1 MNATGGDML
10 IRCSPFVD
18 TLNPDIKQA
27 IATWMTYV
35 QSSPD
40 SLQEH
45 ALWPEKDRNERFSFD
60 PARAWVF
67 QSKEFMKMYPG
78 LIISADKI
86 EQGTIL
92 IKTLF
97 QGMDSSGLS
106 IPIGLYKV
114 KAKYSGEKWILEHV
128 LESMTSDW
136 TKRTIG
142 GITFVMSP
150 KHRYSSGTA
159 RKAVRFCDSLTALF
173 DLHDIEDARYYVAS
187 SKEEM
192 ASILGFDFFVSIPQ
206 GLTYPE
212 KDMVFTAMDTEF
224 HSHEL
229 SHLIF
234 GSFSKTHT
242 FIVEGLSTWL
252 GGSLGQSFET
262 LSKLLAREYIGRG
275 QSLSFDDVLKAG
287 QRESLAYYT
296 FGAIVCKQVF
306 HLSGGT
312 GLKLFLDEARIES
325 RDLKSVIAKHLAIQE
340 HEIDAFIK
348 TSLLDSHMYNS
359 D

>member
-1 MNATGGDML
+1 M
-10 IRCSPFVD
+10 CS
-18 TLNPDIKQA
+18 
-27 IATWMTYV
+27 
-35 QSSPD
+35 
-40 SLQEH
+40 
-45 ALWPEKDRNERFSFD
+45 
-60 PARAWVF
+60 
-67 QSKEFMKMYPG
+67 
-78 LIISADKI
+78 
-86 EQGTIL
+86 
-92 IKTLF
+92 
-97 QGMDSSGLS
+97 
-106 IPIGLYKV
+106 
-114 KAKYSGEKWILEHV
+114 
-128 LESMTSDW
+128 SDL
-136 TKRTIG
+136 
-142 GITFVMSP
+142 
-150 KHRYSSGTA
+150 SGTA

-173 DLHDIEDARYYVAS
+173 DLHDIEDARYYVAN

-262 LSKLLAREYIGRG
+262 LSKLLAKEYIGRG

-306 HLSGGT
+306 YLSGGT